1 MSDKSRKPPIAPGV
15 TPLET
20 PCRLLDLRIWL
31 KSVDILG
38 PGADQEATSE
48 EAAGQEETRQEEA
61 RKKGAGQEETG
72 EEESRSSRPL
82 TIVGLCRNIG

>member
-38 PGADQEATSE
+38 PGADQEATI
-48 EAAGQEETRQEEA
+48 TT
-61 RKKGAGQEETG
+61 TG
-72 EEESRSSRPL
+72 NQIS
-82 TIVGLCRNIG
+82 VG